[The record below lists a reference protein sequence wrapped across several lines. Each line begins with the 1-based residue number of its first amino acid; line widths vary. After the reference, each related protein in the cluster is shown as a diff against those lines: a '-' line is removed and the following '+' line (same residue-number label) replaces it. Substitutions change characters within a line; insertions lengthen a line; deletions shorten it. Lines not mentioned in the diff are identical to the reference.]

1 MEEKKHTIVIITDD
15 QQIID
20 VISSSLKEEF
30 IIKSFSNSTD
40 ALDEMH
46 ILRPDLIL
54 MDTFIGS
61 QNALDILDL
70 IRKQGY
76 TMPILMMAGAKDI
89 KMAVHG
95 IRMGAEN
102 FLVKPLNI
110 EQTKAIIKR
119 AITHDEMKKRVA
131 AMADKFKEI
140 KPKDIL
146 GESEGLKQA
155 IKTALTVANVDTTVL
170 LYGES
175 GTGKELFAQ
184 LIHDNSQRSKGPFIT
199 INCGAIPKEI
209 AENELFGHEKG
220 AFTGA
225 IDKVKAGKFEQA
237 HHGTILLDEI
247 SELSLDLQVK
257 LLRVLQEK
265 KYYRL
270 GGSKEIAVDVRVI
283 ASTNKELEP
292 LVENNEFRED
302 LYYRLNVAKITL
314 PPLRERGNDVMLLA
328 SAFIS
333 HFNKQFN
340 KNISGFTPKAIQVLE
355 SYPWRG
361 NVRELQNAIER
372 VVLLEENDII
382 DENSLAFLRTSILS
396 SKGEVLEKSL
406 QDGEHILHISK
417 EGAQYNNVTSDLIEQ
432 TLKLA
437 DGDYKKAAKML
448 GLTTIKLQDR
458 IEQLGLPID
467 KGD

>member
-237 HHGTILLDEI
+237 HHDTILLDEI

-396 SKGEVLEKSL
+396 SKGEVLEK
-406 QDGEHILHISK
+406 
-417 EGAQYNNVTSDLIEQ
+417 
-432 TLKLA
+432 
-437 DGDYKKAAKML
+437 
-448 GLTTIKLQDR
+448 
-458 IEQLGLPID
+458 
-467 KGD
+467 